1 MYSHYIILCFYL
13 ESFLLLV
20 VANEEETR
28 QFFND
33 ALRCILEIQRGAP
46 DGFSQDRLYMELE
59 DYARTLSAFLS
70 VPSFVNEPSNIHCIR
85 SLRGLYECFRCLL
98 REYQPLQQTE
108 NICLVPPTIMTR
120 SRGRPQYRITADQIT
135 HCLSLGMNWGRVAS
149 CLGINR
155 RTLYRHRQ
163 YLRLPPLHYT
173 TISNEDLNAL
183 IVDILQQTP
192 NSGEVYVQAG
202 LRCRGIRIQCWR
214 VRQSL
219 YTIDPIGRS
228 LRRRHAIRRRT
239 YDVRN
244 PNQLW

>member
-46 DGFSQDRLYMELE
+46 DGFSQDRLYIELE

-108 NICLVPPTIMTR
+108 HLPGSTHNNDKEPWSSPVQNNCRSDHSLPVSGNELGKGGIMPWHKPPYIIQAPTVSSPSTFTLHDNIK
-120 SRGRPQYRITADQIT
+120 
-135 HCLSLGMNWGRVAS
+135 
-149 CLGINR
+149 
-155 RTLYRHRQ
+155 
-163 YLRLPPLHYT
+163 
-173 TISNEDLNAL
+173 
-183 IVDILQQTP
+183 
-192 NSGEVYVQAG
+192 
-202 LRCRGIRIQCWR
+202 
-214 VRQSL
+214 
-219 YTIDPIGRS
+219 
-228 LRRRHAIRRRT
+228 
-239 YDVRN
+239 
-244 PNQLW
+244 